1 MWLIVI
7 LVVSILF
14 IVLSTS
20 KYQLHPFLALLF
32 VAVAFGLFSRMPL
45 DQIVKSINDGFGGT
59 LSSIGIVI
67 IAGVI
72 IGTFLEHSG
81 GAFAMAARI
90 LKIIGEKHV
99 PLAMSI
105 IGYFVSIPVFADSGF
120 VILSPLNKALSKEAK
135 ISLAGPAVALAMGL
149 IATHCLVPPTPGP
162 IAAAGLLD
170 ADLGLVILFGMV
182 VSVFAL
188 IAGWFYA
195 TRVAAKTYIDPNP
208 ELSEEQVLE
217 KIKHAP
223 SAFKAFIPILVPIV
237 LIVMKSISDF
247 PTDQMD
253 EGWLKAALSFL
264 TNEGPVKNCIGFI
277 GAPVIALLIGV
288 LLAFSLP
295 KKLDRAMLS
304 TTGWVGQALLNAAI
318 IIMITGAGGSFGKI
332 LQNSPIADVIGESLS
347 KAHLGIWLPLIIS
360 AAIKTA
366 QGSSTVALITTASL
380 MAPLMGSL
388 GFEGGVA
395 KALVVLAI
403 GAGSMVVS
411 HANDSFFWVFTQMTK
426 MDVKTGYKLHTFTTL
441 IIGVT
446 SAVVIWV
453 ISLFVL

>member
-1 MWLIVI
+1 MWLITI
-7 LVVSILF
+7 LVISVLF
-14 IVLSTS
+14 IVISTS
-20 KYQLHPFLALLF
+20 KYHFHPFLALLF
-32 VAVAFGLFSRMPL
+32 VAVGFGLLSGMPL
-45 DQIVKSINDGFGGT
+45 PDVVNSINDGFGAT

-90 LKIIGEKHV
+90 LKIIGETHV

-120 VILSPLNKALSKEAK
+120 VILIPLNRALSKEAK
-135 ISLAGPAVALAMGL
+135 LSLAGSAIALSTGL

-162 IAAAGLLD
+162 IAAAGILE
-170 ADLGLVILFGMV
+170 ADLGLVILLGMV

-188 IAGWFYA
+188 FAGWLFA
-195 TRVAAKTYIDPNP
+195 TRVASKTYIDPNP

-223 SAFKAFIPILVPIV
+223 SAFKAFIPIVVPIF
-237 LIVMKSISDF
+237 LIVLKSISDF
-247 PTDQMD
+247 PTKPFGD
-253 EGWLKAALSFL
+253 GALR
-264 TNEGPVKNCIGFI
+264 NCVAFV

-288 LLAFSLP
+288 LLAFRLP
-295 KKLDRAMLS
+295 KKLDMQMLS

-318 IIMITGAGGSFGKI
+318 IIMITGAGGSFGMI
-332 LQNSPIADVIGESLS
+332 LRNSPIASVIGESLS
-347 KAHLGIWLPLIIS
+347 KANLGIWLPFIIS

-380 MAPLMGSL
+380 MAPLMGPL
-388 GFEGGVA
+388 GFEGGIT
-395 KALVVLAI
+395 KALVVLSI

-426 MDVKTGYKLHTFTTL
+426 MDVKTGYRLHTFSTL

-446 SAVVIWV
+446 SAIVIWV